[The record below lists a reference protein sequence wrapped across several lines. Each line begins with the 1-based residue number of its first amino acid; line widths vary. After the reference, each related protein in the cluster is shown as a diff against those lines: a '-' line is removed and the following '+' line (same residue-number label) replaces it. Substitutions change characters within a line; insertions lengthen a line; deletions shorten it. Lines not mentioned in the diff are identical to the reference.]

1 LGIRYGRV
9 WLGSGGWGE
18 EEDWGKPDLVDRPHN
33 KLLTVTKYHE
43 RSKQKELTAML
54 IATSTLKPNSLA
66 RKTGAPQKAT
76 VSEVETAGQDR
87 YDPSPVAVES
97 KPRVYREKAMG
108 AGKLGGALGIV
119 AGLGTALAIQAAPI
133 PVFGVAGTVA
143 ALGTWAIL
151 LTSNSEA
158 DERTGR
164 VLMGATTVA
173 TAATA
178 TAAAQIVGG
187 DTWSLGVGAA
197 VGWLAGDSL
206 GNILA

>member
-1 LGIRYGRV
+1 
-9 WLGSGGWGE
+9 
-18 EEDWGKPDLVDRPHN
+18 
-33 KLLTVTKYHE
+33 
-43 RSKQKELTAML
+43 
-54 IATSTLKPNSLA
+54 
-66 RKTGAPQKAT
+66 
-76 VSEVETAGQDR
+76 
-87 YDPSPVAVES
+87 
-97 KPRVYREKAMG
+97 
-108 AGKLGGALGIV
+108 
-119 AGLGTALAIQAAPI
+119 
-133 PVFGVAGTVA
+133 VAGTVA